1 MMERY
6 RIAVPARMTSVRL
19 PGKPLL
25 DIGGR
30 PMLALVIDRA
40 RASAADE
47 IVVATDDARIVS
59 ACMALDVAVEM
70 TSSEHASGTDRI
82 AEVAVRRDWDDASI
96 VVNVQGDEPML
107 PPSLINQVA
116 DLLAAR
122 PDAAVATLTA
132 PLESDTDYRDPN
144 IVKVVADAAGYALYF
159 SRAPIPADRAGGVPN
174 IARRHLGL
182 YAYRVGALRL
192 IAAAEPCPQ
201 ERAERLEQLRVLWLG
216 MKIAVADACERPPR
230 GVDTPE
236 DLARVRADFMK

>member
-1 MMERY
+1 
-6 RIAVPARMTSVRL
+6 
-19 PGKPLL
+19 
-25 DIGGR
+25 
-30 PMLALVIDRA
+30 
-40 RASAADE
+40 
-47 IVVATDDARIVS
+47 
-59 ACMALDVAVEM
+59 
-70 TSSEHASGTDRI
+70 
-82 AEVAVRRDWDDASI
+82 VRRDWDDASI
-96 VVNVQGDEPML
+96 GVNVQGDEPML